1 MNITPPTISSTN
13 LDHHGL
19 VAAVCQDLKIAANL
33 NALLGPKHDQ
43 RVVSAGTSVVAMILN
58 GLGFT
63 NRRLYLTPQFF
74 CKQARCPFTG
84 GTDRGRFTDR
94 SHLRPDLR

>member
-1 MNITPPTISSTN
+1 MEIAGEELQSTN

-19 VAAVCQDLKIAANL
+19 VAAVCQDLGIEEKL
-33 NALLGPKHDQ
+33 NEALGSTDPQ

-63 NRRLYLTPQFF
+63 HRRLYLTPQFF
-74 CKQARCPFTG
+74 AHKPVEHLLGEGIQASMMIASVYYRT
-84 GTDRGRFTDR
+84 
-94 SHLRPDLR
+94 